1 MNVNP
6 CQFIVFNCIP
16 ADVIVVAGVKGVL
29 TSFPDLKL
37 LTSEVY
43 SRCVNHFGKTY
54 FGTD

>member
-1 MNVNP
+1 MNANP
-6 CQFIVFNCIP
+6 CQFIVFNYIL
-16 ADVIVVAGVKGVL
+16 ADVVLAAGVKGVL

-43 SRCVNHFGKTY
+43 SHCVNHFGKTY